1 MTEYSN
7 NMDDFYENIDGYNPS
22 RKIKILIA
30 FENMIADIMTEN
42 KFKP

>member
-7 NMDDFYENIDGYNPS
+7 TMDDFYENIDGYNPS
-22 RKIKILIA
+22 RKRKTLIA